1 MKENED
7 KLVTV
12 FEALKEL
19 KISLIKFLILVD
31 LQKIVSLQSLK
42 FGINLFLPHSE
53 VLRIKHNNF

>member
-42 FGINLFLPHSE
+42 FGINLFLPYSE
-53 VLRIKHNNF
+53 VLKMRDRK